1 MQTTLSD
8 KYHIATESITD
19 YGVTETVA
27 LWSVHTLTK
36 SKTAT
41 RLIVVMQ
48 EYEPRVANNFCFI
61 LNVYVSPLICI
72 FNQLVQLINV

>member
-8 KYHIATESITD
+8 KYLIATQLITD

-36 SKTAT
+36 TAT
-41 RLIVVMQ
+41 QLIVVMQ
-48 EYEPRVANNFCFI
+48 EYEP
-61 LNVYVSPLICI
+61 
-72 FNQLVQLINV
+72 

>member
-8 KYHIATESITD
+8 KYHIATELITD

-41 RLIVVMQ
+41 QLIVVMQ
-48 EYEPRVANNFCFI
+48 EYEP
-61 LNVYVSPLICI
+61 
-72 FNQLVQLINV
+72 